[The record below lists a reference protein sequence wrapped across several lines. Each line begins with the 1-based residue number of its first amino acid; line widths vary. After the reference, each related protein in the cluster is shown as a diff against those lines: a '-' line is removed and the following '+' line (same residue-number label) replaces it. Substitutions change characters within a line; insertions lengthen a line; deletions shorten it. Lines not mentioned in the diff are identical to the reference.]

1 MKDLR
6 IRCWF
11 DGGCGPRNPGGH
23 ATYGAV
29 VRDAS
34 GKRIFA
40 DSVYLG
46 HGPEM
51 SNNVAEYAGICAVME
66 FLISENIQQATIYGD
81 SKLVVKQLNR
91 KWKARGGLYFETY
104 KRAILLRDKLPNVV
118 IKWIPREMNTEA
130 DSLACDAMP
139 RRGLNSLSR
148 NRDLIRL
155 VKEQRHDQ
163 RETQRR
169 MLDKIFS

>member
-1 MKDLR
+1 MS

-29 VRDAS
+29 VKDS
-34 GKRIFA
+34 NGKRIFA
-40 DSVYLG
+40 DSGYLG
-46 HGPEM
+46 VGPQM

-66 FLISENIQQATIYGD
+66 FLISNNIQQATIYGD

-104 KRAILLRDKLPNVV
+104 KRAIVLRDKLPNVI
-118 IKWIPREMNTEA
+118 IKWIPREMNAEA
-130 DSLACDAMP
+130 DSLAARSMP
-139 RRGLNSLSR
+139 RSGLNSLSR
-148 NRDLIRL
+148 NTELIRL
-155 VKEQRHDQ
+155 VKAQKADK
-163 RETQRR
+163 RETARR
-169 MLDKIFS
+169 MIDKIFL

>member
-1 MKDLR
+1 MGR

-29 VRDAS
+29 VRDES
-34 GKRIFA
+34 GKQIFV
-40 DSVYLG
+40 SSGYLG
-46 HGPEM
+46 EGPQM

-66 FLISENIQQATIYGD
+66 FLIENGITQAVIYGD
-81 SKLVVKQLNR
+81 SKLVVKQMNR

-104 KRAILLRDKLPNVV
+104 KRAIQLRDKLRNVI
-118 IKWIPREMNTEA
+118 IKRIPREMNAQA
-130 DSLACDAMP
+130 DSLACEAMP
-139 RRGLNSLSR
+139 KCGLNSLSR
-148 NRDLIRL
+148 NRELIKL
-155 VKEQRHDQ
+155 VNEQRQDQ
-163 RETQRR
+163 RETECR